1 MLKLKRII
9 ILFILLISTS
19 LFAGD
24 LLLVGVY
31 QNAPLNYLDGNTP
44 RGFFVD
50 LAKDWALA
58 SGYEL
63 SFVYG
68 EFPDLL
74 EKIKNNEIDL
84 LLNVAKSPEREEF
97 MAFNNTPL
105 FTNHGVVIVKNTSN
119 IVSIQ
124 QLSDKKIGV
133 LVKDIHETFLDKFL
147 TTENVIVKKV
157 YYRSY
162 EEIVNSIMAGNIDA
176 GLLNYSLSTYYLN
189 NGRGLKMVIE
199 KLGSVDLYI
208 GLSKKRQGLKASLDN
223 FFQKQLKDKEST
235 YYSVLEKWFGEYLTP
250 SISEKK
256 AKRLLTV
263 GIIIIGISTL
273 GALTAV
279 FSYRIIKSKLHK
291 SEIHVEELN
300 KLLLDAVATFA
311 EMNPNVSDRI
321 FFEKLLDL
329 ALEFIPEA
337 DSGCV
342 SVISDGFWKFR
353 AVRGYDSSL
362 YDLKIPAEYMIN
374 AKEKAIVVKNIS
386 DYNKKELP
394 EKYQKA
400 FIKAGASE
408 IKVSLM
414 VGYYVNGEYLGNIS
428 LDTKKDTEFS
438 ESSRIK
444 LEYLGK
450 IASQFFRMRQVTEL
464 ENQAKEEVIYALV
477 RALETGDPYTS
488 GHSVRVAN
496 YAIMLGKRLNL
507 NEDELNTLKW
517 AALLHDIGKI
527 GVPREILLKTGKLN
541 AYELQIIR
549 EHVKTGVDML
559 KNFRS
564 LKKMI
569 PIIAA
574 HHERWDGKG
583 YPEGLKGEEIPLLS
597 RILSIVDAYDAMRS
611 NRPYRAPISFEEALE
626 EIIKNAGT
634 QFDPQ
639 IARIFVEY
647 VHEIDLTHFKEDTLR
662 KS

>member
-1 MLKLKRII
+1 M
-9 ILFILLISTS
+9 LLISIP
-19 LFAGD
+19 LFAGNT
-24 LLLVGVY
+24 LLVGIY
-31 QNAPLNYLDGNTP
+31 QNAPLNYMDGNTP

-50 LAKDWALA
+50 LVTDWALA

-74 EKIKNNEIDL
+74 RKIKNNEIDL
-84 LLNVAKSPEREEF
+84 LLNVAKSPEREKF
-97 MAFNNTPL
+97 MAFNDTSL
-105 FTNHGVVIVKNTSN
+105 FTNYGVVIVKSTSN
-119 IVSIQ
+119 IISIP
-124 QLSDKKIGV
+124 QLSGKKIGV
-133 LVKDIHETFLDKFL
+133 LIKDIHETFLDKFL
-147 TTENVIVKKV
+147 TMENITVKKV
-157 YYRSY
+157 YYQSY
-162 EEIVNSIMAGNIDA
+162 EEVVNAVIIGDVDA
-176 GLLNYSLSTYYLN
+176 GLVNYSLSIYYLN
-189 NGRGLKMVIE
+189 NGLGLKTAIE
-199 KLGSVDLYI
+199 KLGPADLYI
-208 GLSKKRQGLKASLDN
+208 GLSKKRQELKASLDS
-223 FFQKQLKDKEST
+223 FFQGQLKDKGST
-235 YYSVLEKWFGEYLTP
+235 YYSVLEKWFGKYLMP
-250 SISEKK
+250 STDEEKT
-256 AKRLLTV
+256 KRLLTV
-263 GIIIIGISTL
+263 SIIIIGISTL
-273 GALTAV
+273 GTLVAV
-279 FSYRIIKSKLHK
+279 FSYRVIKSRLHQ
-291 SEIHVEELN
+291 SEIHVEEPN

-311 EMNPNVSDRI
+311 DMNPNVSDRI

-342 SVISDGFWKFR
+342 STVSDGVWKFK

-362 YDLKIPAEYMIN
+362 YDLEIPAEYLIK
-374 AKEKAIVVKNIS
+374 AKEKAIIVKNIS
-386 DYNKKELP
+386 DYNEEELP
-394 EKYQKA
+394 KEYQKA
-400 FIKAGASE
+400 FTKAGASK
-408 IKVSLM
+408 IKATLM
-414 VGYYVNGEYLGNIS
+414 VGYYINGEYLGNIS
-428 LDTKKDTEFS
+428 LDTKKGIQFS
-438 ESSRIK
+438 ESSRMK

-450 IASQFFRMRQVTEL
+450 IASQFFRMKQITEL

-496 YAIMLGKRLNL
+496 YAIMLGKKLNL

-559 KNFRS
+559 KDFHS

-569 PIIAA
+569 PIIAT
-574 HHERWDGKG
+574 HHECWDGKG

-611 NRPYRAPISFEEALE
+611 NRPYRAPMSFEEALE

-639 IARIFVEY
+639 IVRVFVEY
-647 VHEIDLTHFKEDTLR
+647 VHEIDLTLSMEEG
-662 KS
+662 